1 MDWSTSVSRRLRLLG
16 RVRPQ
21 RWPFWIGLLFWLL
34 VADLAL
40 RALPY
45 RRAAALLA
53 GRLRQSPRGRPGS
66 TLSEGQVLALAAQ
79 VDAAARYHLY
89 PMQCLR
95 RALVLRR
102 LLMRRGV
109 AAEIRFGVRKERGR
123 LIAHAWVE
131 CGGRSL
137 DQGAEKRYARL
148 ETSDALPLMR
158 GPVPPREEGAP
169 AEAPSAKLSP

>member
-1 MDWSTSVSRRLRLLG
+1 R
-16 RVRPQ
+16 
-21 RWPFWIGLLFWLL
+21 RWPYWIGLLFWLL

-53 GRLRQSPRGRPGS
+53 TRVRRPRRGS
-66 TLSEGQVLALAAQ
+66 GLSEGQALALASQ

-95 RALVLRR
+95 CALVLRR
-102 LLMRRGV
+102 LLARRGA
-109 AAEIRFGVRKERGR
+109 AAEIRFGVRKEGGR

-131 CGGRSL
+131 WNGRSL
-137 DQGAEKRYARL
+137 DPAAEKRYARL
-148 ETSDALPLMR
+148 ETSDALPLLQ
-158 GPVPPREEGAP
+158 GPVPPREEGPP
-169 AEAPSAKLSP
+169 AEVPSARLSP